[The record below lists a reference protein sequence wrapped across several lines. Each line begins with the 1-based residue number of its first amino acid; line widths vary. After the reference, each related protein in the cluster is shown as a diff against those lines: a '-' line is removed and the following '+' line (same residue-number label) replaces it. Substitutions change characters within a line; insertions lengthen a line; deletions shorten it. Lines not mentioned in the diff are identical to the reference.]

1 MIIYSSVKSFDPHGP
16 GSTFFKQ
23 TNMQFIAK
31 SILRLSVLLIP
42 AFSLAQSTYL
52 PQGNK
57 HQPFLD
63 RLEIKLQHNTDLNL
77 STLKPYSRRIG
88 VRAGEYAD
96 SIQKAGGNLLT
107 AVDQYNLQSLFMNSS
122 EWVTGDSTAFISKRP
137 VWNTFYKTKAN
148 FLEVN
153 TRDFFMAVNPVIQQQ
168 QSIESD
174 NTDER
179 VFLNAKGLAVRGM
192 IARRL
197 GFSFYFTD
205 NQERGPRFVQERI
218 IATDAVPGVGFYK
231 DFKKTATD
239 YIDARG
245 SINFTAAKYLDFQF
259 GYDKNFIGNGYRS
272 LLLSDFGNSY
282 LFLKINTRIWK
293 LDYMNLFMELVPQTI
308 NISAGDKL
316 LDRKYTAMH
325 HLSMQITRWLN
336 IGIFEAVT
344 FGRKNHFD
352 LLYLNPII
360 FLRASEQQ
368 AGSADNAIIGLDVK
382 ANVAKRWQFY
392 GNLMLDEFKL
402 KEVRDGKGWWAN
414 KFGVQA
420 GAKYIDAFSIKNLD
434 LQGEVNLVRPFT
446 YSHYDSIANYTHYN
460 QPLAHP
466 LGANFIEAIGIVR
479 YQPHPRWTTSA
490 RLILWKQGT
499 DTAGSNVGT
508 NIFLSNTT
516 RSADYGYSL
525 PNGPRSTGIN
535 AQLLASYEWK
545 ENLYIDAGVLL
556 RRLQSDVADSR
567 NTSVFTLGVRLNM
580 FRREYD
586 Y

>member
-1 MIIYSSVKSFDPHGP
+1 
-16 GSTFFKQ
+16 
-23 TNMQFIAK
+23 MQFIAK
-31 SILRLSVLLIP
+31 SILRLSVLLFP
-42 AFSLAQSTYL
+42 VVSLSQSSYL

-57 HQPFLD
+57 HQVLLD
-63 RLEIKLQHNTDLNL
+63 RLEIKLQNNTDLNL
-77 STLKPYSRRIG
+77 STLKPLSRRIA

-96 SIQKAGGNLLT
+96 SVQKAGGNLLSV
-107 AVDQYNLQSLFMNSS
+107 VDQYNLRSLFMNNS
-122 EWVTGDSTAFISKRP
+122 EWAQDTTGFASKRP
-137 VWNTFYKTKAN
+137 LWNTFYKTRAN

-153 TRDFFMAVNPVIQQQ
+153 EKDFFLAVNPVIQQQ

-179 VFLNAKGLAVRGM
+179 IFLNTKGIALRGM
-192 IARRL
+192 IAKRL
-197 GFSFYFTD
+197 GFSAYFTD
-205 NQERGPRFVQERI
+205 NQERGPLFVQQRI
-218 IATDAVPGVGFYK
+218 IANDAVPGVGFYK
-231 DFKKTATD
+231 DFKTTATD

-272 LLLSDFGNSY
+272 LFLSDFGNSY

-325 HLSMQITRWLN
+325 HLSMQMTRWLN

-344 FGRKNHFD
+344 FGRRNHFD
-352 LLYLNPII
+352 FTYLNPII

-368 AGSADNAIIGLDVK
+368 AGSADNAIIGLDIK
-382 ANVAKRWQFY
+382 ANVAKRFQFY
-392 GNLMLDEFKL
+392 GQFMMDEFKL
-402 KEVRDGKGWWAN
+402 KEVRDGNGWWAN
-414 KFGVQA
+414 KFGLQA
-420 GAKYIDAFSIKNLD
+420 GAKYIDAFGAKNLD
-434 LQGEVNLVRPFT
+434 LQGEVNLVRPFS
-446 YSHYDSIANYTHYN
+446 YSHYDSLANYTHYN

-479 YQPHPRWTTSA
+479 YQPHPKWTTSA
-490 RLILWKQGT
+490 RLIFWQQGT
-499 DTAGSNVGT
+499 DTANSNVGS
-508 NIFLSNTT
+508 NIFMINST
-516 RSADYGYSL
+516 RNGDYGYNL
-525 PNGPRSTGIN
+525 PNGPKSTGIN
-535 AQLLASYEWK
+535 AQLLASYEVK
-545 ENLYIDAGVLL
+545 ENLFIDASVLI
-556 RRLQSDVADSR
+556 RRLTSDVIPDR
-567 NTSVFTLGVRLNM
+567 NTSLFTLAVRMNM